1 MESIFNAKTRDYN
14 QYAMQEIGRTIVTDP
29 QRIIDLLESND
40 LDVDPFS
47 SPILLGDTYLTELPF
62 SDGLQLGTAYLIER
76 QNSSSFDGE
85 IDNDNIYAIFDEL
98 SDYWDEDYE
107 PMSNALGPVGAIAGA
122 LGSGADLT
130 SKIIES
136 KNKKKYGGLDMAQ
149 KQAESRTALIQGIIA
164 QKKAEAEASQKK
176 AEIESKSKKN
186 LTIAIVSVVGIL
198 AIVGVVFMIKKRK
211 NG

>member
-98 SDYWDEDYE
+98 SDFWGEE
-107 PMSNALGPVGAIAGA
+107 EEEKSNVAAAIVGGIIKGGLGVTDKVLEG
-122 LGSGADLT
+122 
-130 SKIIES
+130 
-136 KNKKKYGGLDMAQ
+136 KNKKKYGNLDMAQ

-164 QKKAEAEASQKK
+164 QKKADAEASQKK
-176 AEIESKSKKN
+176 AELESKSKKN